1 MGGGETPKNRRKPLK
16 NGEDGSTR
24 SCPPRL
30 NFIPSF
36 LPKLRRGAHRCRP
49 SLVPPQKGGSGG
61 HGDPAP
67 PSSSSIALSGE
78 SREGRDTPLRNA
90 RCEGMGGGRP
100 QGPSPA
106 RPRPRPP
113 RGTPPRPHRLVRL
126 HADLE
131 GLLLQRL
138 QRHGHR
144 HGGTG
149 TGRRRLLP
157 AAPQHATHA
166 AAILGGPAA
175 SAAAPEMRHRAPA
188 RALASRDAGTVARR
202 GRGRPMI
209 T

>member
-1 MGGGETPKNRRKPLK
+1 MSPHKKGDQGDTATPPPPL
-16 NGEDGSTR
+16 TQ
-24 SCPPRL
+24 L
-30 NFIPSF
+30 
-36 LPKLRRGAHRCRP
+36 HRA
-49 SLVPPQKGGSGG
+49 LWGVPGGSG
-61 HGDPAP
+61 P
-67 PSSSSIALSGE
+67 P
-78 SREGRDTPLRNA
+78 RRNA

-113 RGTPPRPHRLVRL
+113 RGAPPRPHRLVRL

-188 RALASRDAGTVARR
+188 RALASRDAGMVARR
-202 GRGRPMI
+202 GGGDL
-209 T
+209 